1 MKLHT
6 RNMIPS
12 EILIDDIS
20 LQFNTIEECIE
31 LKNRLIAFIKS
42 KRRDIRDKGIEP
54 ELTFNIKNK

>member
-1 MKLHT
+1 
-6 RNMIPS
+6 MIPS
-12 EILIDDIS
+12 EILIDDVS